1 MSRTPSSGTR
11 GSRLQTPTPGR
22 SSRSGG
28 RATPRDGA
36 TPTGEGSTP
45 SGASSIASDLGS
57 PTPTKPGRPSMS
69 AHVSSVKVYA
79 RFRPPRKA
87 HVALRD
93 VDLDD
98 QIVRPGL
105 LEEYGRNGWRGNQEL
120 WLSSSLLGESALP
133 WFIVLATCM
142 CSSSRPPLTHSL
154 AHSSRSLTR
163 STQGQVRFGD
173 RSTFRFDGV
182 VMPDST
188 QTSVFG
194 AVGQGAV
201 QEVRTVVGGAV
212 EAVEVVVGGVVLM
225 GRGGTSWP
233 VVPVCVGWLP
243 HITYSCAP

>member
-36 TPTGEGSTP
+36 TPGDGSTP
-45 SGASSIASDLGS
+45 GGASSIASDLGS

-98 QIVRPGL
+98 QIVRPRLCWRPYEGT
-105 LEEYGRNGWRGNQEL
+105 GCRGN
-120 WLSSSLLGESALP
+120 
-133 WFIVLATCM
+133 
-142 CSSSRPPLTHSL
+142 
-154 AHSSRSLTR
+154 
-163 STQGQVRFGD
+163 
-173 RSTFRFDGV
+173 
-182 VMPDST
+182 
-188 QTSVFG
+188 
-194 AVGQGAV
+194 
-201 QEVRTVVGGAV
+201 
-212 EAVEVVVGGVVLM
+212 
-225 GRGGTSWP
+225 
-233 VVPVCVGWLP
+233 
-243 HITYSCAP
+243 

>member
-36 TPTGEGSTP
+36 TPGDGSTP
-45 SGASSIASDLGS
+45 GGASSIASDLGS

-98 QIVRPGL
+98 QIVRPRL
-105 LEEYGRNGWRGNQEL
+105 LEAYEGTGCRGN
-120 WLSSSLLGESALP
+120 
-133 WFIVLATCM
+133 
-142 CSSSRPPLTHSL
+142 
-154 AHSSRSLTR
+154 
-163 STQGQVRFGD
+163 
-173 RSTFRFDGV
+173 
-182 VMPDST
+182 
-188 QTSVFG
+188 
-194 AVGQGAV
+194 
-201 QEVRTVVGGAV
+201 
-212 EAVEVVVGGVVLM
+212 
-225 GRGGTSWP
+225 
-233 VVPVCVGWLP
+233 
-243 HITYSCAP
+243 